1 MAGSALEHG
10 EDRNAFHEET
20 RGIEKATRMAG
31 NSAMTSF
38 KFSAMKVDTAC
49 MVMRANP
56 NQYCRRFEFV

>member
-10 EDRNAFHEET
+10 EDRNDFHKET
-20 RGIEKATRMAG
+20 RGLEKATRRAG

-38 KFSAMKVDTAC
+38 KSSAMKVDTTC

-56 NQYCRRFEFV
+56 NQYCRRSEFV